1 MEDRAVI
8 GKDSN
13 RTGECKQNR
22 TSGSIR
28 FGLETRLA
36 RERIPF
42 LRTYFQGGI

>member
-1 MEDRAVI
+1 MENRAVI

-36 RERIPF
+36 RERIP
-42 LRTYFQGGI
+42 LRRTYFQGGI

>member
-22 TSGSIR
+22 TPGSIR